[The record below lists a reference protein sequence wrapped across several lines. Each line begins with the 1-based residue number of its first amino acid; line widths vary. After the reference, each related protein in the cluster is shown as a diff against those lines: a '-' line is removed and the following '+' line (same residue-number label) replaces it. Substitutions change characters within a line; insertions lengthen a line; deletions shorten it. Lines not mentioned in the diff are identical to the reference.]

1 MITVTCDKCYT
12 EFDTV
17 LAVESIKID
26 GETYHVC
33 EDCLRKWLGEEKV

>member
-1 MITVTCDKCYT
+1 MISVKCDKCDA

-26 GETYHVC
+26 GETFHVC
-33 EDCLRKWLGEEKV
+33 EDCLRKWLHEEKV

>member
-1 MITVTCDKCYT
+1 MISVKCDKCDA

-26 GETYHVC
+26 GETFHVC
-33 EDCLRKWLGEEKV
+33 ADCLRKWLHEEKV

>member
-1 MITVTCDKCYT
+1 MLRVECDVCHA

-26 GETYHVC
+26 GETFHVC
-33 EDCLRKWLGEEKV
+33 TDCLRKWLNEEEV